1 MKRELAGIGI
11 ITVLAILG
19 RLVEDTRK
27 IGLAPQGAGK
37 RLANIQGMYEC
48 CNVHLTLSLAMFGF
62 VWSTSADL
70 SIAAIVFILIFLGIA
85 SKAVLSKHK
94 PERLSLKDFDA
105 LYGFF
110 IPNACALTAV
120 IFVVASVAF
129 GEAKTPPPNNNGNQ
143 PPPPH
148 AAHTP

>member
-1 MKRELAGIGI
+1 MKRELAGITI
-11 ITVLAILG
+11 ITILAILG
-19 RLVEDTRK
+19 RLMEDTRK

-70 SIAAIVFILIFLGIA
+70 SMAAIIFVLILSGIA
-85 SKAVLSKHK
+85 SKAVMSKHK

-110 IPNACALTAV
+110 IPNACALAAM
-120 IFVVASVAF
+120 IFVLASVAF
-129 GEAKTPPPNNNGNQ
+129 GEAKTPHLNDNGNQ
-143 PPPPH
+143 PPAPH
-148 AAHTP
+148 AAQTP